1 VGRVSA
7 LPAPPALA
15 ADGGDAAAAADANP
29 LSGVRVS
36 LRVAWP
42 LGAVIPP
49 ADVERYARAM
59 AALLAVRRAA
69 SALDAVSAS
78 RRRSAA
84 AAGGDHGT
92 KPLPPQLALA
102 VAEAALFVKA
112 LEEHLATR
120 VLAPAKATLDA
131 ALDAAADLDG
141 VRAAHAAFLAAVCRG
156 TLVAPDAL
164 WTLLAP
170 RVRRLLALSL
180 RLAAAARDGG
190 SATAEADA
198 AACRAEVRATL
209 RTLAQKL
216 RAGGPAQQMADCEGL
231 LARLDF
237 NGYFTATAEAEET
250 AAA

>member
-1 VGRVSA
+1 
-7 LPAPPALA
+7 
-15 ADGGDAAAAADANP
+15 
-29 LSGVRVS
+29 
-36 LRVAWP
+36 VA
-42 LGAVIPP
+42 
-49 ADVERYARAM
+49 
-59 AALLAVRRAA
+59 
-69 SALDAVSAS
+69 AS
-78 RRRSAA
+78 RRRGAA

-170 RVRRLLALSL
+170 RVRRLLALAP

-190 SATAEADA
+190 SFSAAAAADA